1 MSAPQSWP
9 SHRPCGAAWGTLML
23 MLGLAVSGCRGSFE
37 FPPGASGGNQQSVVV
52 VPEGDE
58 AIVPTPSGATVVAP
72 EQCFVRARHFQ
83 GLVQRPCAS
92 VASETRG

>member
-1 MSAPQSWP
+1 MK
-9 SHRPCGAAWGTLML
+9 GTAIML
-23 MLGLAVSGCRGSFE
+23 ALLVAGCRGSFE
-37 FPPGASGGNQQSVVV
+37 FPALSSPGGAQQSVVV

-58 AIVPTPSGATVVAP
+58 AIVPNGSGTTTVVP
-72 EQCFVRARHFQ
+72 EHQCFVRARHFQ